1 MKPSELRSYFRALA
15 DEPDETFLTT
25 ADVDLYLTI
34 GYDQFRQAVLAID
47 PYIYATTV
55 DLSVSNTR
63 EIDLTSSSTVLLG
76 NSAAPGARLMQLVAV
91 EAINTDGE
99 TTYIFKMVGST
110 QALNN
115 TRFAVLWRGQKLL
128 FGADVTETLRITYLP
143 EQNVTW
149 SNTTNQLDDLTMF
162 HDIVGLFAYKQYAM
176 RDGVDNPIV
185 QEQLLKMRMAA
196 LTDYIT
202 ARSLDGASYV
212 ARVGGAEDDYGWL

>member
-55 DLSVSNTR
+55 DIAVSNAR
-63 EIDLTSSSTVLLG
+63 ELDLTSSSPVLLG
-76 NSAAPGARLMQLVAV
+76 NSAATGARLMQLVAV

-99 TTYIFKMVGST
+99 TTYFFKMVGST

-115 TRFAVLWRGQKLL
+115 TRFAVLWRGQKLI
-128 FGADVTETLRITYLP
+128 FAADVTETLRITYLP

-149 SNTTNQLDDLTMF
+149 ADSTNPLDDLTMF
-162 HDIVGLFAYKQYAM
+162 HDTVGLFAYKQYAM

-212 ARVGGAEDDYGWL
+212 ARVGGDDYGWL